1 MERMVGARGHGGLCG
16 SSRSVVTGRR
26 AGGVHVQRRNRGCC
40 AGSRCVGAQ
49 RQSRKVGCCAPD
61 QGGSAQRS
69 GPDLPHKWC
78 NVRSVV
84 KTLQGNACSRGLGY
98 KSANIDRPGTN
109 PAVFRPVP
117 GSQNAPEA
125 PTRSVSQKPNREP
138 TTRRGPVSKV
148 LSPTR
153 TRGICCGQD
162 GEPLDLLGS
171 RSVIAAS
178 SRGGVGV

>member
-1 MERMVGARGHGGLCG
+1 MVGARRHGGLCG

-26 AGGVHVQRRNRGCC
+26 AEGVHVQRRNRGCC

-78 NVRSVV
+78 NVRSAV
-84 KTLQGNACSRGLGY
+84 KTQGNACSRGLDY
-98 KSANIDRPGTN
+98 KSANIGRPGPN

-125 PTRSVSQKPNREP
+125 PTRSVSGKPSREP
-138 TTRRGPVSKV
+138 TTRRGPERDGP
-148 LSPTR
+148 SPAR
-153 TRGICCGQD
+153 AREFCCAAGRRSPGPSGMEKHDRRLIKGQRRC
-162 GEPLDLLGS
+162 S
-171 RSVIAAS
+171 
-178 SRGGVGV
+178 